1 MLERNKGDTQDLEK
15 SVLIP
20 KNEASHF
27 KESILRILE
36 RVKLE
41 NCDSDTHRKVQLDD
55 IKNIYK
61 LLEYFSDKE

>member
-1 MLERNKGDTQDLEK
+1 MLHRNKGDTQDLEK

-36 RVKLE
+36 KLELE
-41 NCDSDTHRKVQLDD
+41 NCNKVQLVD
-55 IKNIYK
+55 IKNIYQ
-61 LLEYFSDKE
+61 LLEYFSSKN

>member
-20 KNEASHF
+20 KDEASHF
-27 KESILRILE
+27 KESILRVLE
-36 RVKLE
+36 KLELE
-41 NCDSDTHRKVQLDD
+41 NCNKVQQTD

-61 LLEYFSDKE
+61 LLEYFSFKE

>member
-1 MLERNKGDTQDLEK
+1 MVPINKGDTQDLEK

-27 KESILRILE
+27 KESIVRILGNL
-36 RVKLE
+36 KLE
-41 NCDSDTHRKVQLDD
+41 NCSKVQQTD